1 MVGNQTHDALG
12 IGGYNPVARVEQPL
26 GQTINPQPSIGIEHH
41 LDHGGIGK
49 VPRDR
54 RSHRRAQH
62 GHAALSGTRSQ
73 SV

>member
-1 MVGNQTHDALG
+1 M
-12 IGGYNPVARVEQPL
+12 
-26 GQTINPQPSIGIEHH
+26 
-41 LDHGGIGK
+41 
-49 VPRDR
+49 PRDR